1 MGRAASPDSGGVGH
15 AGGGEGH
22 PRRPRAVRLRQMLS
36 RYCFIRAPP
45 TNAHKVLFYQCAFN
59 NRFHCVLLAVL
70 RFWLLLQ
77 PVLSLKNGGKS
88 FVGTHKSCTI
98 KVIP

>member
-22 PRRPRAVRLRQMLS
+22 PRLPRAVRLRQMLS

-45 TNAHKVLFYQCAFN
+45 THAHKVLFYQCASDK
-59 NRFHCVLLAVL
+59 CSQGIVLSVRLQQSLSLCFISSVAVL
-70 RFWLLLQ
+70 ASA
-77 PVLSLKNGGKS
+77 PASIV
-88 FVGTHKSCTI
+88 
-98 KVIP
+98 P